1 MRMQILELATKLQA
15 VGLTDKQA
23 KVYVAALFL
32 GPSPVQKIAQQAD
45 VKRATTYVILDEL
58 EKMGL
63 VSESTQGNKTVF
75 VAEKPE
81 AIDRFLDN
89 MEKGIAARKK
99 ELQNLMPDLQKTSRK
114 EGNATP
120 VVRFYKGTE
129 GSHELSKYLLRKAKK
144 GSSLYAVVNL
154 DKAQV
159 ADPKFRAGQLRV
171 KKGISAK
178 VIYYSTGE
186 NEELVKS
193 SPERLRVSKP
203 SSKEFTAEFNI
214 YPDSM
219 SMITYSGKD
228 TVGVLIE
235 SADIVETMRQIFELA
250 FDNNK

>member
-1 MRMQILELATKLQA
+1 MQILELATKLQA

-32 GPSPVQKIAQQAD
+32 GPNPVQKIAQQAD

-75 VAEKPE
+75 VAEAPE
-81 AIDRFLDN
+81 AIDRFLDS
-89 MEKGIAARKK
+89 MEKGIVERKK
-99 ELQNLMPDLQKTSRK
+99 ELQSLMPDLQKTSRK
-114 EGNATP
+114 EGSDTP
-120 VVRFYKGTE
+120 IVRFYKGPA

-144 GSSLYAVVNL
+144 GSSIYAVLNF
-154 DKAQV
+154 DKTQE
-159 ADPKFRAGQLRV
+159 ADPKFRAGQLRI

-178 VIYYSTGE
+178 VIYHSTDGDTKLIE
-186 NEELVKS
+186 TSAEK
-193 SPERLRVSKP
+193 LRVSKP
-203 SSKEFTAEFNI
+203 ANKEFTAEFNM

-235 SADIVETMRQIFELA
+235 SEEIVQTMRQLFELA
-250 FDNNK
+250 FDDKK